1 MDLPSYM
8 TLIYTGISPFSILQ
22 QSLLTTRVMDG
33 ITVYKIRFRDAIP
46 FNTTVFLLH
55 YKTDCYGGF
64 INKTKGG
71 VGTGVRVN
79 YGRRS

>member
-1 MDLPSYM
+1 
-8 TLIYTGISPFSILQ
+8 
-22 QSLLTTRVMDG
+22 MDG